1 MNTAQFDALTKR
13 LGTARTRRSL
23 LTIFAAGIFGSAGAQ
38 LMTRPVPAP
47 AQQSGGCDPACGVDQ
62 TCVQAKCVQA
72 ASCDC
77 SPPGSGG
84 PDECTT
90 NQICMDNCYCVSS
103 ANPAVNANLK
113 TDKATPTPT
122 GTARATATAVATAS
136 ECNPACNVNLTCYK
150 GQCADCMC
158 CLETKPEC
166 GCPTGFY
173 CDGCYCV
180 APPPPSPT
188 PER

>member
-77 SPPGSGG
+77 SPMHDQSDLHGQLLLRVQRQPSGQRQPQDGQGDPDPDGNSEGDRDCSGDSQRVQSGMQCKSDLLQG
-84 PDECTT
+84 PVRGLHVLPR
-90 NQICMDNCYCVSS
+90 NQ
-103 ANPAVNANLK
+103 
-113 TDKATPTPT
+113 
-122 GTARATATAVATAS
+122 ARMRV
-136 ECNPACNVNLTCYK
+136 PDRFL
-150 GQCADCMC
+150 
-158 CLETKPEC
+158 L
-166 GCPTGFY
+166 
-173 CDGCYCV
+173 
-180 APPPPSPT
+180 
-188 PER
+188 